1 MKNKTYK
8 LYNPMKSN
16 NTIKSITVVF
26 GFAIFALLIIAIFNL
41 VI

>member
-1 MKNKTYK
+1 MKKTYK

-16 NTIKSITVVF
+16 STIKSITIVIA
-26 GFAIFALLIIAIFNL
+26 FAIFALLIITIFNL